1 MKSKLGIAL
10 SWILVFILGAVAG
23 AVSHSI
29 YRERI
34 KPTVASVTP
43 PKHESIVDRMAR
55 EFKLDDQQK
64 QSLKSIFAQS
74 IQRYRT
80 LNQQYRPQ
88 WETIRKETDE
98 QIKKTLQPDQRAKFE
113 EFLKKVYSPPAG
125 RRPPQPAP
133 NNTK

>member
-10 SWILVFILGAVAG
+10 SWILVFLLGAVAG

-34 KPTVASVTP
+34 KPTVATVTP
-43 PKHESIVDRMAR
+43 PKRESIVDRMAS
-55 EFKLDDQQK
+55 EFKLDDPQK
-64 QSLKSIFAQS
+64 ESLKSIFAQS

-80 LNQQYRPQ
+80 LGQQYRPQ

-98 QIKKTLQPDQRAKFE
+98 QIKQILKPDQRSKFE
-113 EFLKKVYSPPAG
+113 EFLKKGYAPPPG
-125 RRPPQPAP
+125 RRPPQPTP
-133 NNTK
+133 NKPQ